1 MKFSF
6 NDTKEFLMDLMIAR
20 DRLGGFPIQ
29 VVESGLGIIEVLMWQ
44 QIGHIQAKAYLKN
57 I

>member
-1 MKFSF
+1 
-6 NDTKEFLMDLMIAR
+6 MDLMIAR

-57 I
+57 M